1 MFSES
6 EMESAPQRQALA
18 SSPDTPPDVLAIL
31 AADGNLHVRRAAAKN
46 PSTPSATLQL
56 LGRAGATP
64 DLMGFGGSVDAL
76 SIQEIGE
83 LVGLGE
89 WGRLLA
95 AQHADAD
102 PDMLRNLAESGG
114 TALRHT
120 VATHPACPAEVLGA
134 LCGDVDPAVRQ
145 AAAAHPNV
153 PSETVAMLGAAGS
166 RTDLSGWLDEV
177 PAGEI
182 DTAGLIAAGSY
193 GKQLAARHPRVDPD
207 TLAELAQDTDWRVR
221 AAVAEN
227 PAAAGGL
234 LEALAGLDVFE
245 TRQRV
250 AGHPQTPAATL
261 EQLAQEPDIRIRVEV
276 ARNTGTPSPLLRK
289 LALDGSS
296 AVREFVSAHP
306 ALTQA
311 DRDWLTAA
319 GTTPDLQQ
327 FIEPDSTLDESSLE
341 ELAAAGGWGQRLAA
355 RHPATPTRIL
365 AVLITS
371 GDPMLRDVALRHP
384 ACPLGLIDLLVA
396 AGSSDDLQGFERGA
410 RSLPVESID
419 QLIKLGPWARRLAAR
434 QRSASDN
441 QLEALSQDE
450 DMAVRVAVA
459 KNPATPVG
467 VADAMVHDVAHDV
480 RWALV
485 NRADVSAEA
494 LGELLHD
501 AIPAIRLAAVA
512 NPTLPPSSLE
522 LLKFDLDEDVRAA
535 VRKRLAQEA

>member
-1 MFSES
+1 
-6 EMESAPQRQALA
+6 MESAPQRQALA
-18 SSPDTPPDVLAIL
+18 SSPDTPPGVLAML

-56 LGRAGATP
+56 LGRAGATS
-64 DLMGFGGSVDAL
+64 DLMGFGGGADAL
-76 SIQEIGE
+76 SAQEIAE

-95 AQHADAD
+95 AQHADTGPAT
-102 PDMLRNLAESGG
+102 LRNLAESGG
-114 TALRHT
+114 NALRRT
-120 VATHPACPAEVLGA
+120 VATHPACPAEVLRT
-134 LCGDVDPAVRQ
+134 LCGDVDAQVRQ

-153 PSETVAMLGAAGS
+153 PRETVAMLEAAGS
-166 RTDLSGWLDEV
+166 RPDLSGWAEDV

-182 DTAGLIAAGSY
+182 DTEGLIAAGSY
-193 GKQLAARHPRVDPD
+193 SKQLAARHPRIDPD
-207 TLAELAQDTDWRVR
+207 TLAELAQDSDWRVR

-227 PAAAGGL
+227 PAAAGVL
-234 LEALAGLDVFE
+234 LEELAGLDVFE

-261 EQLAQEPDIRIRVEV
+261 EQLAEEPDIRIRVEI
-276 ARNTGTPSPLLRK
+276 ARNPGTPASLLRQ

-327 FIEPDSTLDESSLE
+327 FIEPDPALDEASLE

-355 RHPATPTRIL
+355 RHPATPSRIL
-365 AVLITS
+365 AVLVTS

-384 ACPLGLIDLLVA
+384 ACPRDLIDLLVA

-410 RSLPVESID
+410 RSLPVASID
-419 QLIKLGPWARRLAAR
+419 RLAKLGPWARRLAAR
-434 QRSASDN
+434 QRSAN
-441 QLEALSQDE
+441 TTQLEKLSRDD

-459 KNPATPVG
+459 KNSATPAG

-535 VRKRLAQEA
+535 VRERLTQEA